1 MFLLNCYHV
10 KNNFSHIKNVRLL
23 TLLVG
28 QLSISPKTKNYFICF
43 STLHTVVSIISGRL
57 HIKMKQ
63 SMKSHFTCQTI
74 FSCLSKQFLARITC
88 KVDQSSCWWSK
99 SIWDLNTQPSSL
111 SLWNHNTV
119 THLQTLLSRKP
130 RLHHANRRFNSL
142 ILAMRFKRLRE
153 GP

>member
-1 MFLLNCYHV
+1 MLKTISVIL
-10 KNNFSHIKNVRLL
+10 K
-23 TLLVG
+23 TLGCLHCW
-28 QLSISPKTKNYFICF
+28 LDNWAYRPKLKTTSICF

-119 THLQTLLSRKP
+119 THLQTLVSRKP
-130 RLHHANRRFNSL
+130 RLHHTNRRFNSL